1 MRRGIIAAIVLVLG
15 ATVAHAAEWDTLR
28 PGESTQAAVRERFGG
43 PTKNTGQKIEGYDT
57 SQWIYEGDQAPKG
70 MTRVTI
76 DFGMLT
82 PQGYRADVIR
92 VMRLD
97 VLPEIFNRSTIL
109 AGWGAPEKLGRE
121 KDADVFFY
129 ESGLLVYFDKEG
141 WLAQTLIFT
150 PPQRPAASG
159 APPRR

>member
-1 MRRGIIAAIVLVLG
+1 MRHGVIAAIVLLAS

-28 PGESTQAAVRERFGG
+28 PGESTQATVRERFGG
-43 PTKNTGQKIEGYDT
+43 ATKVTSQKVEGYDT
-57 SQWIYEGDQAPKG
+57 SQWIYEGAQAPKG
-70 MTRVTI
+70 MTRVTV
-76 DFGMLT
+76 DFGVLT

-129 ESGLLVYFDKEG
+129 ESGLLVYFDKDG
-141 WLAQTLIFT
+141 WLAQTLIFM
-150 PPQRPAASG
+150 PPQRPEAGG
-159 APPRR
+159 APPPR